1 MLPTQQ
7 ELVSELLVC
16 VAVSHVSLQRLSL
29 FLSFVSG
36 VSLLK
41 QEPEQI
47 FEKVYP
53 LPQFS

>member
-16 VAVSHVSLQRLSL
+16 VTVSHVSLQRLSL